1 MGGGGSKVQPATD
14 GTDVRA
20 QVIAELGGQYTA
32 KIAALESKVSE
43 LGSSNQALEMELA
56 HFKRRVQ
63 DEQTVA
69 GEVFTA
75 ADTDKDGRLSAQ
87 EFGAMLQNTGFEW
100 SWGTKRTEML
110 LGALDEDG
118 DSSLDMAEFSKGLE
132 QLVNVAEALL
142 EQQHPTQPAVAAGAV
157 AVGSRLD
164 KYNYVEEMAA
174 WARDPQ
180 QLLPTAVLLQANMA
194 AIQAIGPAYLQQQVE
209 QQQIDEL
216 TKAVE
221 ALKGADIMNR
231 TRVEY
236 QLAEAI
242 QRKKKVDAKLA
253 EPVARIEAVKLA
265 SAEAI
270 SPGLARD
277 GERYT
282 EALTKLVADEPGVL
296 DEVNAEAA
304 AMVHIGV
311 LKVGDLVEAVAG
323 GAVQRAQV
331 RRVVA
336 FGTYELSLW
345 TAVSTDGQK
354 YEAGFDTSEP
364 KLVTLPRRDIYANT
378 KHKQA
383 LSKGARALAAG
394 RAAAEAKGTG
404 GAVAETQPLPTFP
417 AYLALLFLDAERT
430 LPLLHDL
437 GAHIAAQMP
446 AVKPMVAPLKSET
459 RAAYKTLDKYGG
471 DYSRLTDLARM

>member
-180 QLLPTAVLLQANMA
+180 
-194 AIQAIGPAYLQQQVE
+194 
-209 QQQIDEL
+209 
-216 TKAVE
+216 
-221 ALKGADIMNR
+221 
-231 TRVEY
+231 
-236 QLAEAI
+236 
-242 QRKKKVDAKLA
+242 
-253 EPVARIEAVKLA
+253 
-265 SAEAI
+265 
-270 SPGLARD
+270 
-277 GERYT
+277 
-282 EALTKLVADEPGVL
+282 
-296 DEVNAEAA
+296 
-304 AMVHIGV
+304 
-311 LKVGDLVEAVAG
+311 
-323 GAVQRAQV
+323 
-331 RRVVA
+331 
-336 FGTYELSLW
+336 
-345 TAVSTDGQK
+345 
-354 YEAGFDTSEP
+354 
-364 KLVTLPRRDIYANT
+364 
-378 KHKQA
+378 
-383 LSKGARALAAG
+383 
-394 RAAAEAKGTG
+394 
-404 GAVAETQPLPTFP
+404 
-417 AYLALLFLDAERT
+417 
-430 LPLLHDL
+430 
-437 GAHIAAQMP
+437 
-446 AVKPMVAPLKSET
+446 
-459 RAAYKTLDKYGG
+459 
-471 DYSRLTDLARM
+471 